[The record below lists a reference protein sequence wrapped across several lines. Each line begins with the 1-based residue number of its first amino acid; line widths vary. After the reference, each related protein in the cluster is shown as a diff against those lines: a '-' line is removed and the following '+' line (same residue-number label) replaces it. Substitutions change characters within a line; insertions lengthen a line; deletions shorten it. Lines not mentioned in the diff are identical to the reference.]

1 MDQLVEFLYPVALL
15 LVPLTTFWRMTQRP
29 QATRRSVLIGTA
41 LAGSGVGVGVAGFL
55 ALEGAPFEAVMA
67 VWPWVFLSAGVGL
80 VIGILGLVAR
90 SAGNWLSGS
99 P

>member
-1 MDQLVEFLYPVALL
+1 MELTEFLYPVALL
-15 LVPLTTFWRMTQRP
+15 LVPLATFRRMTQRP
-29 QATRRSVLIGTA
+29 LATRRSVLIGTA
-41 LAGSGVGVGVAGFL
+41 LAGSGVGVALAGLL

-80 VIGILGLVAR
+80 VIGLSGLLAR